1 MRASAAPPEPPETIM
16 TDIKYW
22 WQSRTIWL
30 QIVAALF
37 AILSVFHVLPTGID
51 QEQLVG
57 AIMGFVA
64 IATLILRFRSTHVIA
79 TDTLPPG
86 TGASARIAAI
96 GLALGLAACAT
107 PTGAPS
113 SMQRLARVSAQ
124 FDQARA
130 FAAPFV
136 AFLPPERAAL
146 VRAAAELVSQALA
159 TARSASSAAERN
171 DALRTAEKA
180 TAEYRFVTGG

>member
-1 MRASAAPPEPPETIM
+1 M
-16 TDIKYW
+16 TDTKYW

-37 AILSVFHVLPTGID
+37 AILSVFHILPTGID

-57 AIMGFVA
+57 AIMGLVA
-64 IATLILRFRSTHVIA
+64 VATLILRFRSTHVIA

-86 TGASARIAAI
+86 AGASARIAAI

-113 SMQRLARVSAQ
+113 SMQRLALISER
-124 FDQARA
+124 FDQAQA
-130 FAAPFV
+130 FAAPFLD
-136 AFLPPERAAL
+136 FLPPDRARL
-146 VRAAAELVSQALA
+146 VRIAAELVRQALA
-159 TARSASSAAERN
+159 TARSASSLAVRE
-171 DALRTAEKA
+171 DALRTAEQA
-180 TAEYRFVTGG
+180 TAEYQFVTGG